1 MGRNKQ
7 KRLIMSAL
15 VSLCISSSI
24 AQTPVDSVDTYQHQI
39 VSSTVSIQG
48 RHVLTSSDVT
58 VTSTGDLKLSA
69 PDGVEITGPFTVQ
82 LGGILQVNGG
92 RQWLIRYTYD
102 NSGNRIR
109 REKNPSE

>member
-1 MGRNKQ
+1 MRVETK
-7 KRLIMSAL
+7 KRLILSAL
-15 VSLCISSSI
+15 VCLYISPI
-24 AQTPVDSVDTYQHQI
+24 TAQTPIDSVDTYQHQT
-39 VSSTVSIQG
+39 VSSTVSVQG

-58 VTSTGDLKLSA
+58 VTSTGDLKLTA
-69 PDGVEITGPFTVQ
+69 PDGVEINGPFTVQ

>member
-1 MGRNKQ
+1 MREETK

-15 VSLCISSSI
+15 VSLSISSSI
-24 AQTPVDSVDTYQHQI
+24 AQTPVDSVDTYQHQT
-39 VSSTVSIQG
+39 VSSRVSVQG
-48 RHVLTSSDVT
+48 RHVLTSSDIT

-69 PDGVEITGPFTVQ
+69 PDGVVMTGPFTVQ
-82 LGGILQVNGG
+82 LGGVLQVNGG

-102 NSGNRIR
+102 SSGNRIC